1 MENKNKNNDLK
12 IFIEYYII
20 KMVSFSREVNK
31 DKDENCKVGFKMG
44 KFFAEGEGYK
54 RQLKEIIMNES
65 NGKLID
71 LSILLWNDYV
81 VEFNNLTDIQTCEK
95 IDENCTKSLTLPAD
109 VKRIMM
115 LDYLNIVRPRMDALI
130 AEEKA
135 QGKTVME
142 PEIEHF

>member
-1 MENKNKNNDLK
+1 
-12 IFIEYYII
+12 
-20 KMVSFSREVNK
+20 MVSFSRQVK
-31 DKDENCKVGFKMG
+31 PIDENCKVGFKMG

-81 VEFNNLTDIQTCEK
+81 VEFNNLTPIQTCEK
-95 IDENCTKSLTLPAD
+95 IDENCAKSLTLPAD

-135 QGKTVME
+135 QGKTVIE
-142 PEIEHF
+142 PEIENL

>member
-1 MENKNKNNDLK
+1 
-12 IFIEYYII
+12 
-20 KMVSFSREVNK
+20 MVSFSRIANPDNK
-31 DKDENCKVGFKMG
+31 CKVGFKMG

-54 RQLKEIIMNES
+54 QQLKEIIMNNS
-65 NGKLID
+65 NGQKID

-81 VEFNNLTDIQTCEK
+81 VEFENLTAIETCEK
-95 IDENCTKSLTLPAD
+95 IDENCAKSLKLPAD

-115 LDYLNIVRPRMDALI
+115 LDYLDIVRPRIDAVI

-142 PEIEHF
+142 PEIEHI